1 MSSKSLRNWKDTI
14 FLEVFE
20 CIFFA
25 FVHVKLIKVGKYSFK
40 WFFTFWIEKKWSQHF
55 LQNQSKAETEILAF
69 YDIAPQP
76 IQIQIRSASLNDR
89 LDFSFL
95 KDIHAIAKKLLER
108 GVNRWFMSRK
118 FDASVSI
125 KHKNGQKHK
134 KCIFCLFLSLC
145 RTVSQPYRLSHIN
158 GLGSVLTG
166 DPLYYIILDAAACMT
181 VIFKSE
187 ILKAK

>member
-1 MSSKSLRNWKDTI
+1 MKEIGQLRTGKYLSEGLKSSKKRLIKILSSKSLRNWKDTI

-40 WFFTFWIEKKWSQHF
+40 CFFTFWIEKKWSQHF

-118 FDASVSI
+118 FDASVS
-125 KHKNGQKHK
+125 
-134 KCIFCLFLSLC
+134 
-145 RTVSQPYRLSHIN
+145 TSH
-158 GLGSVLTG
+158 T
-166 DPLYYIILDAAACMT
+166 
-181 VIFKSE
+181 
-187 ILKAK
+187 